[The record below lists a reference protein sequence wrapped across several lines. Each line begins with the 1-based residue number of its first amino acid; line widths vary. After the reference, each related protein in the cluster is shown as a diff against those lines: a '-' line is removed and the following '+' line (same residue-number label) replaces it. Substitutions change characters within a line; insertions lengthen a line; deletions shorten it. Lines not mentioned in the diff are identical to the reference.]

1 MKANMNNYLPI
12 VLMVIGLLLSSFFSS
27 SEITYTAVN
36 RSRLE
41 VAAEAGDKKA
51 LRALKIANAFDGYS
65 SALLFGNGLVNIM
78 SSTMAAL
85 ISVDLLAPM
94 MNGNEALASLIM
106 AILTFFLIVIFG
118 EIMPKTISR
127 NYAFALA
134 KAYVLPVRFIRFLF
148 SPVVFI
154 VAGIVRLVSW
164 TWEKRKNARVESF
177 SEDEL
182 ETMVD
187 SIEED
192 GLIDE
197 KKGDL
202 IRSAISFSST
212 KAYEIMTPRV
222 DVLAYNIEDDTEEL
236 LHHQDTFSFSR
247 IPVYDGTID
256 KIIGILPTKKLYPYL
271 ISKETPPIA
280 SLLNEPLFIP
290 RTLPIQD
297 ALNLFKTSKR
307 HMAIVVDEHGGTEG
321 ILTVEDVVEEIV
333 GEIWD
338 ETDDILDPIIQQNE
352 REYLIE
358 GRVNIEDLFDLLE
371 LDLPEHLDYATV
383 SGWVLD
389 QLGHFAKIGDAFT
402 YEGISIEVLQV
413 DQFTVEKIKVTL
425 PESAIED
432 EED

>member
-1 MKANMNNYLPI
+1 MVSYLPI
-12 VLMVIGLLLSSFFSS
+12 LLMFVGLLFSSFFSS

-36 RSRLE
+36 QARLE
-41 VAAEAGDKKA
+41 VAAQNGDVQAQK
-51 LRALKIANAFDGYS
+51 ALKIAQKFDAYS

-85 ISVDLLAPM
+85 ISIDMLAPLL
-94 MNGNEALASLIM
+94 NGNETIASLIM
-106 AILTFFLIVIFG
+106 AGLTFLLIVVFG
-118 EIMPKTISR
+118 EIMPKMISR
-127 NYAFALA
+127 NYAFSLA
-134 KAYVLPVRFIRFLF
+134 RLYVRPVTMIRYVF
-148 SPVVFI
+148 SPVVLFVSLI
-154 VAGIVRLVSW
+154 VKVFSL
-164 TWEKRKNARVESF
+164 TWQSAKKRKVESF
-177 SEDEL
+177 TDDEL

-222 DVLAYNIEDDTEEL
+222 DVLSFNVEDDPDDL
-236 LHHQDTFSFSR
+236 LHHLDTFSFSR
-247 IPVYDGTID
+247 LPVYDGTID
-256 KIIGILPTKKLYPYL
+256 KIIGILPTKRLYPYL
-271 ISKETPPIA
+271 INKTKPIIE
-280 SLLNEPLFIP
+280 SLLLEPLFIP

-297 ALNLFKTSKR
+297 ALNLFKESKK

-338 ETDDILDPIIQQNE
+338 ETDEILDPIIQQNE
-352 REYLIE
+352 FTYLIE
-358 GRVNIEDLFDLLE
+358 GSVNIEDLFDLLE
-371 LDLPEHLDYATV
+371 LELPEHLDYATV

-389 QLGHFAKIGDAFT
+389 QLGQFASVGDHFT
-402 YEGISIEVLQV
+402 YESIEIEVLQV
-413 DQFTVEKIKVTL
+413 DQFTVEKIKVTIPKNEL
-425 PESAIED
+425 KT